1 MYQIKGLSSQWIA
14 SFSISDSPSTSI
26 VNIFINMIHQIN
38 DKHDLL
44 IIMLLYLFGSFFLP
58 AKSLG
63 CLLTS
68 NLSLLVACSPSLSSL
83 LSLSTI
89 QVPKIDRCRFTNKLL
104 MISLTFFPFGK
115 RMVRLCYIL
124 VINFLYT
131 ISYLITNS
139 R

>member
-104 MISLTFFPFGK
+104 MISLTFFSFWEKNGSF
-115 RMVRLCYIL
+115 MLHTCN
-124 VINFLYT
+124 NFS
-131 ISYLITNS
+131 IHH
-139 R
+139 